1 LKVLGWR
8 RCLFSEVENK
18 KRDDRL
24 ASRLYGLSVSLL
36 NGEESMKR
44 KRILIGLGVIIGL
57 LVFFFSALFFI
68 GRSMGK
74 PGRFAFGDKIAVVEI
89 RGVITQSSGII
100 EEIHQY
106 LEDEGVKAIILR
118 IDSPGGGVGPSQEI
132 HREILKIKSKKKV
145 VTSMGSVAASG
156 GYYIACASDLIVAN
170 PGTITGSIGVVMEF
184 TNIEELFKK
193 IGIKG
198 VVVKSGEHKDIGS
211 PFREMTPD
219 ERRLLQDVIDNVHEQ
234 FIKAV
239 AEGRKLDRS
248 KVTEIADG
256 RILTGEQ
263 AKQLGLVDQIGNL
276 QDAIDTTAKMV
287 GIEGKPN
294 ILYPKKRFS
303 ILELLLKETVSIILE
318 TLNEKGFELN
328 YRLSSPTG

>member
-1 LKVLGWR
+1 MR
-8 RCLFSEVENK
+8 P
-18 KRDDRL
+18 
-24 ASRLYGLSVSLL
+24 ASFNTG
-36 NGEESMKR
+36 GHMKQ
-44 KRILIGLGVIIGL
+44 KRILIGLGVIVVL
-57 LVFFFSALFFI
+57 LLIFFSALYLI
-68 GRSMGK
+68 GRSAGTS
-74 PGRFAFGDKIAVVEI
+74 GRFAFGDRIAVVEI
-89 RGVITQSSGII
+89 RGVIAQSSGII

-106 LEDEGVKAIILR
+106 LEDDGVKAIILR

-132 HREILKIKSKKKV
+132 HREILKVKEKKKI

-170 PGTITGSIGVVMEF
+170 PGTITGSIGVLMEF

-198 VVVKSGEHKDIGS
+198 VVLKSGEHKDIGS
-211 PFREMTPD
+211 PFREMTP
-219 ERRLLQDVIDNVHEQ
+219 EEKRIIQEVIDNVHQQ

-276 QDAIDTTAKMV
+276 DDAIDAAAKLV
-287 GIEGKPN
+287 GIEGRPD
-294 ILYPKKRFS
+294 IVYPKKKFS
-303 ILELLLKETVSIILE
+303 IWELLIRETVSAVLE
-318 TLNEKGFELN
+318 TLQEKGFQLN
-328 YRLSSPTG
+328 YRLGLWSPTAKPVVP